1 MELSL
6 VGLQSAEKTSLV
18 NAIDVESSEIDDLPL
33 LPPSL
38 LSHSFTER
46 CLLLLSGASSYC
58 RGHCW
63 SMLQQGITLT
73 FLQFKIPIMILI
85 FSE

>member
-6 VGLQSAEKTSLV
+6 LGLQSAEKTSLV
-18 NAIDVESSEIDDLPL
+18 NAIDLTRMLETAHYCELVVESSEIDDLPL

-58 RGHCW
+58 REVA
-63 SMLQQGITLT
+63 
-73 FLQFKIPIMILI
+73 
-85 FSE
+85 FSG